1 MGDLIKVLDKIFH
14 SVLGKNMRIQEQVDS
29 SLLHEHSCVTSE
41 SEPAEG
47 LQRLAL
53 TCNSGEDK
61 MVAGHP

>member
-1 MGDLIKVLDKIFH
+1 MLDKIFH

-29 SLLHEHSCVTSE
+29 SLLHEHLCVTSE

-47 LQRLAL
+47 LQTLVL